1 MIAGDEPDI
10 LFIPYPIKLGRH
22 VPIEL
27 LHQAAAEVARQN
39 KCVLKTLEY
48 HGIIE
53 GAPLPGQTERHRA
66 HLWSALQ
73 GERK

>member
-1 MIAGDEPDI
+1 MIVGDEPDI
-10 LFIPYPIKLGRH
+10 YFIPYPVETGRH

-27 LHQAAAEVARQN
+27 LHEAAAIEARRN
-39 KCVLKTLEY
+39 KCQMKTFEY

-53 GAPLPGQTERHRA
+53 GAPLPGKTERHRA